1 MTSQVKT
8 PRRTL
13 TGIALATAAAA
24 ALAVPATGVGAV
36 AALQDDVLATAPLSQ
51 IPSRLELVKQT
62 KAKVTRVDILWQ
74 LVAPTPPANAADPN
88 DKAYDWSRLDAIF
101 SGLAAANITPIVSTY
116 GTPDWAVAGINNP
129 HPVTL
134 YNPNAPTTA
143 AFGAFMKA
151 VATRYSG
158 TFTPAGATAPL
169 PRVRHFEIW
178 NEPNLKGFFQF
189 NGASNLSKYKGLV
202 KAGYTN
208 IKAANRN
215 TIVIGGVGGPRSST
229 GQGNIGAKVW
239 LNGLVNDKSVKF
251 DAYSQHIYPS
261 RGPLF
266 FSKSYAKA
274 FPTWASLDSIL
285 ATLDKKKKGM
295 KLYITEAGYTTEATP
310 FRKVKVSP
318 AQQALFLKQL
328 FNLKTVKS
336 SRVAA
341 VVWFNLQDNVNW
353 PGGLLTAAGVK
364 QPAYAAFRT
373 VAARPIAP
381 ALRAELKR

>member
-1 MTSQVKT
+1 VTPQVKT

-24 ALAVPATGVGAV
+24 ALVVPATGVGAV
-36 AALQDDVLATAPLSQ
+36 AALQDDVLATTPLAQ
-51 IPSRLELVKQT
+51 IPTRIDLVKQT

-74 LVAPTPPANAADPN
+74 LVAPTPPANPTDPN
-88 DKAYDWSRLDAIF
+88 DKAYDWSRIDAIF

-116 GTPDWAVAGINNP
+116 GTPDWAVAGTNNP

-151 VATRYSG
+151 VATPYSR
-158 TFTPAGATAPL
+158 TFVPAGSTTAL

-189 NGASNLSKYKGLV
+189 NGSSNLSKYKGLV

-295 KLYITEAGYTTEATP
+295 KLYITEAGYTTEKTP
-310 FRKVKVSP
+310 FRNVKVSP
-318 AQQALFLKQL
+318 AQQALYLKQI

-353 PGGLLTAAGVK
+353 PGGLLTEAGVK
-364 QPAYAAFRT
+364 QPSYAAFRT